1 MLKMMASFP
10 LPDALIFDCDGV
22 LADTERDGHRP
33 GFNAAFKEKGIDC
46 VWDVEL
52 YGELLETG
60 GGKERMTAHW
70 NKVGWPAGY
79 EDASAQQALVKELH
93 LRKTELFNQAITA
106 GEIPLRPGVLRLVD
120 EAVAA
125 GVPLAVCSTSNEKAV
140 SNLVLTLMGK
150 ERFDKFQIFAGDVV
164 EKKKPSP
171 DIYNLAKD
179 TMGLDPA
186 KCIVIEDSG
195 IGLAAAKGANMNCLV
210 TKSSYTVNED
220 FSKADKVV
228 DELGDEPGVTLETL
242 SGLVF
247 KSG

>member
-1 MLKMMASFP
+1 
-10 LPDALIFDCDGV
+10 
-22 LADTERDGHRP
+22 
-33 GFNAAFKEKGIDC
+33 
-46 VWDVEL
+46 
-52 YGELLETG
+52 
-60 GGKERMTAHW
+60 
-70 NKVGWPAGY
+70 
-79 EDASAQQALVKELH
+79 
-93 LRKTELFNQAITA
+93 
-106 GEIPLRPGVLRLVD
+106 
-120 EAVAA
+120 
-125 GVPLAVCSTSNEKAV
+125 
-140 SNLVLTLMGK
+140 MGK